1 MREPNSALVELDD
14 VRLERGAKA
23 CLTVDSRRCFRDV
36 DRGVCMRRCREQELA
51 ALRRQCEQP
60 SVDEVVQR
68 LGMRKGCAP
77 STETPLRCK
86 VRTISR
92 A

>member
-1 MREPNSALVELDD
+1 MREADSALVEVDD
-14 VRLERGAKA
+14 VRRERGAKA
-23 CLTVDSRRCFRDV
+23 CLSVDSRRCFRDV
-36 DRGVCMRRCREQELA
+36 DRGMCMRRCREQELT

-68 LGMRKGCAP
+68 LGDRQGLPP
-77 STETPLRCK
+77 STETPLRCR